1 VPKQAGSGSKS
12 RVPAMMRAAAIDR
25 FGGPEAIT
33 THILPVPEVVGN
45 EVLIQIHA
53 AGVGIWD
60 AEVRN
65 GSWRPFGRVKFPLV
79 LGTDGAGVVVAK
91 GSRARKFEIGDRIW
105 AYDYAN
111 PKGGFYAEYVAIN
124 ADHVGFIPDG
134 LDLLEAGAAATT
146 GLTAQQGIDD
156 HLKIRSK
163 DTLLIFGAT
172 GAVGTLA
179 IQFAKRHGAHVI
191 ATASGRDGAKLV
203 QRLGADD
210 VLDSRSDD
218 ALEQLAMAA
227 PKGLNALLA
236 LAGGESLN
244 RMLESVRPGGRVAFP
259 HGIEPEPR
267 RRRSYQSIGY
277 DATPGAR
284 QFGRLKRASE
294 EAGLQVPIAATFP
307 LTQAAKA
314 HRRLEQG
321 HVLGRIALRI
331 QPEGRS
337 RSRR

>member
-1 VPKQAGSGSKS
+1 
-12 RVPAMMRAAAIDR
+12 MRAAAIDR
-25 FGGPEAIT
+25 FGGPEVIT
-33 THILPVPEVVGN
+33 THTLPVPEIDAT
-45 EVLIQIHA
+45 EVLIKIHA
-53 AGVGIWD
+53 AGVGVWD

-65 GSWRPFGRVKFPLV
+65 GSWRPFGRAKFPLI

-91 GSRARKFEIGDRIW
+91 GRGARRFEIGDRVW
-105 AYDYAN
+105 GYDYAN
-111 PKGGFYAEYVAIN
+111 PKGGFYAEYVAVN
-124 ADHVGFIPDG
+124 VDHVGVVPDG
-134 LDLLEAGAAATT
+134 LDLLQAGAAATT

-210 VLDSRSDD
+210 FVAARRDD
-218 ALEQLAMAA
+218 AWEQLALTASE
-227 PKGLNALLA
+227 GLSAVLA
-236 LAGGESLN
+236 LAGGENLN
-244 RMLESVRPGGRVAFP
+244 RMLESVQPGGRVAFP
-259 HGIEPEPR
+259 RGVEPEPKR
-267 RRRSYQSIGY
+267 RRNYQLIQY
-277 DATPGAR
+277 DAEPGAR
-284 QFGRLKRASE
+284 QFDRFKRAAE
-294 EAGLQVPIAATFP
+294 EAQLHVPIAATFP

-331 QPEGRS
+331 QPQARS
-337 RSRR
+337 RSRK